1 MPKDR
6 ININNERDR
15 KSLFKQLFKLIINN
29 LFIIKREETKEVLLT
44 RNSLFFKPKRE
55 KKIKK
60 SFNEPT
66 KNNFFK
72 SKNSKKLKKFFVTQY

>member
-29 LFIIKREETKEVLLT
+29 LFILKREETKEVLLT

-55 KKIKK
+55 KK
-60 SFNEPT
+60 
-66 KNNFFK
+66 
-72 SKNSKKLKKFFVTQY
+72 KLRKVSTSQQKIISSNQKIQRN

>member
-1 MPKDR
+1 MVYKKKNGKPISQKNKNISSYKNMPKDR

-29 LFIIKREETKEVLLT
+29 LFILKREETKEVLLT

-55 KKIKK
+55 KK
-60 SFNEPT
+60 N
-66 KNNFFK
+66 
-72 SKNSKKLKKFFVTQY
+72 